1 MVQQPR
7 RDAVT
12 RRIEQVHER
21 YADVMDGALAD
32 YIPELTRADPRHFGI
47 ALVTADGHPYV
58 AGDVDVPF
66 TIQSVSKAFTY
77 GMALDHCGPATVEKH
92 VGVEPSGEAF
102 NSISLE
108 PDTGRPRNPMINAG
122 AIAVTGLVPD
132 TPDQPR
138 FPHILDTFS
147 RYAGRRLDYDRE
159 VYSSESSTGFRNRA
173 IANLLRASEIVGD
186 PVTDIVEDYF
196 RQCAI
201 LVDCRDLA
209 TMAATLAN
217 GGTNPVTGERVLGT
231 ANVEKALSVMSTCGM
246 YDYSG
251 TWTYEVGL
259 PAKSGVG
266 GGVIGVMPGQFG
278 VALFS
283 PLLDFNGNS
292 VRGVAACRDLS
303 RVFDLHLL
311 RAPSMSAH
319 AIRRTY
325 LLSEVESSRGR
336 PPIDEEHLAAHGDEV
351 VVIELQG
358 DLFATSL
365 ERLVREVD
373 GRIGEAH
380 TFVLDLRRTG
390 TWDLSTT
397 GLLRGVADD
406 VRTAG
411 GRLVVSDPTGV
422 VRPGTF
428 DGLDVH
434 VAETLDEALLT
445 CEEAILATS
454 GRPQP
459 AERSFAPED
468 FGLVRALAP
477 AQQARLR
484 DALVSASWAAGDSIV
499 VQDEDADAV
508 YLLAE
513 GLARVA
519 FVDVTTGDEA
529 RIADLYP
536 GVVFG
541 ELAVIG
547 NEPRTA
553 TVRALT
559 DVRCHV
565 LHRAALDDLRELDPS
580 VYTQLVEHLL
590 LSSSERLRRA
600 NREAATLRTS

>member
-1 MVQQPR
+1 MGQPPR

-12 RRIEQVHER
+12 RRIEQVHAL
-21 YADVMDGALAD
+21 YADIMDGALAD

-47 ALVTADGHPYV
+47 ALVTADGHCYAV
-58 AGDVDVPF
+58 GDVDVSF

-77 GMALDHCGPATVEKH
+77 GMALDHCGPAAVEKH

-132 TPDQPR
+132 SPERPR
-138 FPHILDTFS
+138 FSHILDTFS
-147 RYAGRRLDYDRE
+147 RYAGRSLDVDE
-159 VYSSESSTGFRNRA
+159 AVYSSESATGFRNRA
-173 IANLLRASEIVGD
+173 IANLLRASEIIGD
-186 PVTDIVEDYF
+186 PVNDVVEDYF

-201 LVDCRDLA
+201 LVECRDLA

-217 GGTNPVTGERVLGT
+217 GGTNPVTGDRVLDS
-231 ANVEKALSVMSTCGM
+231 AHVEKVLSVMSTCGM

-266 GGVIGVMPGQFG
+266 GGVIGVLPGQFG
-278 VALFS
+278 VAFFS
-283 PLLDFNGNS
+283 PLLDVNGNS

-325 LLSEVESSRGR
+325 LLSEVASTRGR
-336 PPIDEEHLAAHGDEV
+336 PPTDEAHLAAHGGEV
-351 VVIELQG
+351 VVIEMQG

-365 ERLVREVD
+365 ERLVRAVD
-373 GRIGEAH
+373 QRLDDAH
-380 TFVLDLRRTG
+380 TFVVDLRRAG
-390 TWDLSTT
+390 STDHST
-397 GLLRGVADD
+397 KGLLRGVAAD

-411 GRLVVSDPTGV
+411 KRLVVADPTGALT
-422 VRPGTF
+422 PGIF
-428 DGLDVH
+428 DGLDVT
-434 VAETLDEALLT
+434 VASTLDEALRV
-445 CEEAILATS
+445 CEEAILAAS
-454 GRPQP
+454 GRPDP
-459 AERSFAPED
+459 ALASFAARD
-468 FGLVRALAP
+468 FDLVGALGP
-477 AQQARLR
+477 LQRARLL
-484 DALVSASWAAGDSIV
+484 DALVPATWQADDEIV
-499 VQDEDADAV
+499 VQDEEADAL
-508 YLLAE
+508 YLLAS
-513 GLARVA
+513 GLARVTW
-519 FVDVTTGDEA
+519 VDPESGDET

-541 ELAVIG
+541 ELAVVG
-547 NEPRTA
+547 SEPRTA

-565 LHRAALDDLRELDPS
+565 LHRTALDDLRELDGS
-580 VYTQLVEHLL
+580 VYAQLVEHLL
-590 LSSSERLRRA
+590 LSSSQRLRRA
-600 NREAATLRTS
+600 NREAATLRA